1 MKKIA
6 VIALGGNSIIRE
18 KEKGTIQEQEN
29 NSDSTCKCLI
39 ELVKKGYDLI
49 ITHGNGPQ
57 VGNILLRN
65 EAANQMYD
73 VPVMPLDICVA
84 DSEGGMGYMLQRSM
98 YNMLKK
104 EGIKKNVV
112 TVVTQ
117 VAVSK
122 EDPAFRNPS
131 KPVGPFYDHDRA
143 EKLKS
148 EKGWDIKED
157 PGRGYRR
164 VVPSP
169 NPVEIIELENIK
181 SLVEGGNIVIAAG
194 GGGVPVSFNPDGTLE
209 AIEAV
214 IDKDLASSLLAR
226 NLNADLFM
234 ILTGVPKIAVDFR
247 KESEKWLDD
256 MTVEE
261 AEKYL
266 GEGQFPAGS
275 MGPKVKAAVDYVKHC
290 GREVVIT
297 AQEEL
302 GKERFGTTIK
312 KSR

>member
-1 MKKIA
+1 MSKIA
-6 VIALGGNSIIRE
+6 VIALGGNSIIKE
-18 KEKGTIQEQEN
+18 KEKGTIQEQLI
-29 NSDSTCKCLI
+29 NSDDTNKCLV
-39 ELVKKGYDLI
+39 ELVKKGYNVI

-98 YNMLKK
+98 FNILKK
-104 EGIKKNVV
+104 QGIKKNVV

-122 EDPAFRNPS
+122 EDPAFKNPS
-131 KPVGPFYDHDRA
+131 KPVGPFYDLKRA
-143 EKLKS
+143 EQLKS

-169 NPVEIIELENIK
+169 VPVEIIEIENIRE
-181 SLVEGGNIVIAAG
+181 LVEGGNIVIAAG
-194 GGGVPVSFNPDGTLE
+194 GGGVPVCFNLDGTLE
-209 AIEAV
+209 AVEAV
-214 IDKDLASSLLAR
+214 IDKDLASSLMAR

-234 ILTGVPKIAVDFR
+234 ILTGVPKIAVNFR
-247 KESEKWLDD
+247 KDNEKWLDE
-256 MTVEE
+256 MTVEQ
-261 AEKYL
+261 AEKYIA
-266 GEGQFPAGS
+266 EGQFPAGS

-297 AQEEL
+297 SQEEL
-302 GKERFGTTIK
+302 GKEKFGTVIK
-312 KSR
+312 K

>member
-1 MKKIA
+1 MGKIA

-18 KEKGTIQEQEN
+18 KEKGTIQEQLI
-29 NSDSTCKCLI
+29 NSDSTNKCLI

-65 EAANQMYD
+65 EAANKMYD
-73 VPVMPLDICVA
+73 VPVMPLDVCVA

-98 YNMLKK
+98 FNMLKK
-104 EGIKKNVV
+104 AGIKKNVV

-122 EDPAFRNPS
+122 DDPAFKNPS
-131 KPVGPFYDHDRA
+131 KPVGPFYNEERA
-143 EKLKS
+143 KQLKE

-169 NPVEIIELENIK
+169 NPVEIVELENVK
-181 SLVEGGNIVIAAG
+181 ALVENGNIVIAAG
-194 GGGVPVSFNPDGTLE
+194 GGGVPVCYNEDGTLE

-234 ILTGVPKIAVDFR
+234 ILTGVPKIAVNFR
-247 KESEKWLDD
+247 KENEEWLDE
-256 MTVEE
+256 MTVEQ
-261 AEKYL
+261 AEKYIE
-266 GEGQFPAGS
+266 EGQFPAGS
-275 MGPKVKAAVDYVKHC
+275 MGPKVKAAVNYVKHC

-302 GKERFGTTIK
+302 QKEKFGTVIK
-312 KSR
+312 K